1 MYDTVVLL
9 VTVFVYHV
17 IIYSYISAHRTTMD
31 ADKAARGVDSVTDNY
46 VEKESAVN
54 VNVSSFDSTIKQE
67 KKVSF

>member
-1 MYDTVVLL
+1 
-9 VTVFVYHV
+9 
-17 IIYSYISAHRTTMD
+17 MD